1 MQLLRKAGAN
11 PNEQGPLGVTR
22 LYEEAAGGHLEN
34 VRFLLAEGVNP
45 SIQTEFGWAPLHWA
59 AHNNHLDVVLELLR
73 YKADPNPMSDQSTT
87 PLDMARRAK
96 RDLIAQ
102 ILLDA
107 GAKTAQELLAGKT
120 SAIITIESNTA
131 SDESRGS
138 DAGEKSDAP
147 NEKQLSPDH
156 WLYSLDDGDDA
167 EDGGEYDEEIDKRL
181 ALWPALRDV
190 VQRARVDAFVTP
202 AERRRVKR
210 YVRWRRRRAGPKGG
224 ESGVPEGG
232 V

>member
-1 MQLLRKAGAN
+1 MRLLRKAGAN

-22 LYEEAAGGHLEN
+22 LYEEAAGGHLDN

-45 SIQTEFGWAPLHWA
+45 SIQTQFGWAPLHWA
-59 AHNNHLDVVLELLR
+59 AHNNHLSVVLELLR
-73 YKADPNPMSDQSTT
+73 YKADLNPMSDQSTT

-107 GAKTAQELLAGKT
+107 GAKTAQEVLTGKT
-120 SAIITIESNTA
+120 NAISSQESNAATN
-131 SDESRGS
+131 ESAVS
-138 DAGEKSDAP
+138 DAGEKSDAAK
-147 NEKQLSPDH
+147 EEQLGPDH
-156 WLYSLDDGDDA
+156 WLYSLDDGDDV
-167 EDGGEYDEEIDKRL
+167 EDEEEHDEEIDKRL
-181 ALWPALRDV
+181 ALWPALRYV

-210 YVRWRRRRAGPKGG
+210 YVRWRRRGRK
-224 ESGVPEGG
+224 
-232 V
+232 